1 MTELIRMLEKLCDR
15 SGVVE
20 WFEDNYTVLTYDVD
34 LLMEISRWLTQV
46 LGQ

>member
-1 MTELIRMLEKLCDR
+1 MTELIRMLEKLCDH

-20 WFEDNYTVLTYDVD
+20 WSEDNYTVLTYNVN
-34 LLMEISRWLTQV
+34 LLMEISGWLTQV